1 MKLRTNVARHGLYA
15 LALLALVA
23 VTGCGAQNPMAP
35 TTDAG
40 SSAQVAPSS
49 NDLVYDVGTI
59 GGGGSAGSGTGVIQD
74 TGGSTPQ
81 LPGRRLGW
89 LKHGRH

>member
-1 MKLRTNVARHGLYA
+1 MKRRTNVARLGLYA
-15 LALLALVA
+15 LAVLALVA

-59 GGGGSAGSGTGVIQD
+59 EGGSAGSGTGTLQD

-89 LKHGRH
+89 QKHGRH